1 MKKIITISVCLSVLA
16 IALLMSNFLD
26 NGHNSANE
34 LSVHKSESEL
44 SNHTDIDRVA
54 DNEVGSQ
61 VQVGITEGL
70 NDDLYADNASD
81 EGFNELTPST
91 QDPARVLVEDDFQEF
106 ADRLIFH
113 SRNGVNNTES
123 KAHIQNSIDQFVT
136 ANNLSGS
143 VYVEYNECNQST
155 CILSVGILNGMVSP
169 EEFEMLQKELLFGDV
184 SGVSNV
190 GGSFAVIEED
200 NKKSLRVLYD
210 LEG

>member
-1 MKKIITISVCLSVLA
+1 M
-16 IALLMSNFLD
+16 
-26 NGHNSANE
+26 
-34 LSVHKSESEL
+34 SVHKSESEL
-44 SNHTDIDRVA
+44 SNQTNIDRVA

-61 VQVGITEGL
+61 VKARVTEGL
-70 NDDLYADNASD
+70 NDDLYVDNAFGD
-81 EGFNELTPST
+81 EFNESTPST
-91 QDPARVLVEDDFQEF
+91 QDPARVLIEDNFQEF

-113 SRNGVNNTES
+113 SRNSVNNTES
-123 KAHIQNSIDQFVT
+123 KTHIQNSMDQFVT

-190 GGSFAVIEED
+190 GGSFAVIEE
-200 NKKSLRVLYD
+200 NNNKSLRVLYD